1 MPLDREG
8 GAVPAADDC
17 TILLSSAGRRPYL
30 VRWFREALAMHG
42 ITGRVIVAD
51 VNPRCPA
58 RAVAD
63 SFVLAPRVTD
73 PAYEDWLRSTVDAS
87 GVRLAL
93 SVNDFELSTWATLE
107 SPPAALVALD
117 GPMQRVVED
126 KLSSADAVRAV
137 GVDVPRT
144 WVASE
149 VLDVAGFP
157 PDVPEAFVVKSRFG
171 SGSVGLRFADRR
183 GLAGAIAAASGEVL
197 DRIGARVD
205 DDRRAL
211 EHVIVQ
217 ERIQGTEFGVDVV
230 DDLDGR
236 FAGCFARRKLSM
248 RHGETD
254 EAVTVDAT
262 PFAASAAAL
271 AGLTR
276 HRGLIDTDVMVD
288 RDGRAWL
295 IDVNPRFGGGYP
307 FSHVA
312 GAHAPAAMVAWALGR
327 EVEPGWLESRPG
339 VASAKSIDVVEVGHA
354 PTEAPPPVGS
364 AQR

>member
-1 MPLDREG
+1 MPLNWER

-30 VRWFREALAMHG
+30 VRWFREALAMNG
-42 ITGRVIVAD
+42 ITGRMIVAD

-73 PAYEDWLRSTVDAS
+73 PAYEGWLRSTVDAS
-87 GVRLAL
+87 DARLAL
-93 SVNDFELSTWATLE
+93 SVNDFELSTWAALE

-126 KLSSADAVRAV
+126 KLSLAEAVRAA

-144 WVASE
+144 WLAPE
-149 VLDVAGFP
+149 VLDAADFQ
-157 PDVPEAFVVKSRFG
+157 PDGAEAFVVKSRFG
-171 SGSVGLRFADRR
+171 SGSVGLRFADR
-183 GLAGAIAAASGEVL
+183 GELAGAIAAASTDVL
-197 DRIGARVD
+197 DRVGARVD

-217 ERIQGTEFGVDVV
+217 ERIRGTEFGVDVV
-230 DDLDGR
+230 DDLEGR
-236 FAGCFARRKLSM
+236 YAGCFARRKLSM

-254 EAVTVDAT
+254 QAVTVDPS
-262 PFAASAAAL
+262 PFAAGAAAL
-271 AGLTR
+271 ASLTH
-276 HRGLIDTDVMVD
+276 HRGLIDTDVIVD

-339 VASAKSIDVVEVGHA
+339 VVSAKSIDVVEVGHDS
-354 PTEAPPPVGS
+354 TEAQSPVGS